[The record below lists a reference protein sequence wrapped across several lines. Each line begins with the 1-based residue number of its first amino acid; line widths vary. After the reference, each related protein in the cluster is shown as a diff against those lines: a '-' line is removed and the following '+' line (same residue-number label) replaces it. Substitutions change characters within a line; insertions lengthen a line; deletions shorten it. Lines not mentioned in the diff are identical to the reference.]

1 MKKLLLRLCLFIPIL
16 LIIVVVNFTVD
27 PANLYSGE
35 AYITGIA
42 KIILSGKNVANVE
55 NYDERLLQ
63 KKYIE
68 GLRQAKNVIVLG
80 SSRSMQISSAQFS
93 GKTFFNNSVSVAT
106 LEDLIAIYQLYS
118 DNELK
123 PSIIILGIDPW
134 IFNNYYNYNL
144 WRTLS
149 NEYQKGI
156 NNLGLGVPDYLTSFL
171 NTLELEKLFQII
183 SPSYFQGSINQLLT
197 HGWKRSSYYSTNV
210 VESDVP
216 IRTFD
221 GSFSYPSEY
230 RLANVDQVRQR
241 IENVINQPIDTGFE
255 HYTILDPQRIMILKK
270 FIDLLKT
277 EGIQVFIFLPP
288 IHPIYYNYLVN
299 SEKYRIIL
307 NVQKLLI
314 NIGKEKGITI
324 LGSYNPADI
333 PCQENEFY
341 DFYHPKLLCI
351 EKVFKELKFYQ

>member
-1 MKKLLLRLCLFIPIL
+1 MKKVLLRLCLFIPIL
-16 LIIVVVNFTVD
+16 LIIAVVNFTVD
-27 PANLYSGE
+27 PANLYSGD

-42 KIILSGKNVANVE
+42 KIMLSGKNVANVE

-68 GLRQAKNVIVLG
+68 GLRQAKDVIVLG
-80 SSRSMQISSAQFS
+80 SSHSMRVSSAQFP
-93 GKTFFNNSVSVAT
+93 GKTFFNNSVSIAT

-118 DNELK
+118 DNGLK

-134 IFNNYYNYNL
+134 IFNIYYNYNL

-156 NNLGLGVPDYLTSFL
+156 NNLGLGTPDYLASFV

-183 SPSYFQGSINQLLT
+183 SPSYFQGSIKLLLT
-197 HGWKRSSYYSTNV
+197 QYWKRSSYYATID
-210 VESDVP
+210 VESDVS
-216 IRTFD
+216 IKTFD
-221 GSFSYPSEY
+221 GLYSYPSEY

-255 HYTILDPQRIMILKK
+255 HYTILDPQRIAIFKN
-270 FIDLLKT
+270 FIELLKT

-288 IHPIYYNYLVN
+288 FHPVYYNYLVN
-299 SEKYRIIL
+299 SEKHRIIL
-307 NVQKLLI
+307 NVQELLI

-341 DFYHPKLLCI
+341 DYLHLKSTCI
-351 EKVFKELKFYQ
+351 EKVFKNIKY